1 MVELLR
7 EPVEVGMLAEL
18 DGLAD
23 PVIELPNCL
32 EDPCD
37 VDAVDKSLPA
47 SELLDLC
54 LLVLILSNGY

>member
-47 SELLDLC
+47 SELLD
-54 LLVLILSNGY
+54 